1 MLILELDSVVAFKRL
16 SFGITLFPA
25 LPQASLEDLLR
36 LLLVLGLFVAPF
48 VIIHQLRRRRVRRFM
63 ARVRERDQAEP

>member
-1 MLILELDSVVAFKRL
+1 MPAPAV
-16 SFGITLFPA
+16 TLFPA

-48 VIIHQLRRRRVRRFM
+48 VVIHQLRRRRVRRFM